1 MNLAITGYLYL
12 VFLVIAWLVDHLPFL
27 PLIKNVSALS
37 MGSLQT
43 IKSNDIDDPDKEK
56 LLLASSLKIFKSSLK
71 LLGFIALIAACGF
84 ALMAI
89 GGVFKI
95 LSYAV
100 LLKYMATLYGLLLS
114 VFSFISYFLL
124 KKLYVKVRL

>member
-1 MNLAITGYLYL
+1 MNLAVAGYLYL
-12 VFLVIAWLVDHLPFL
+12 VFFVMAWLVDHLPFL
-27 PLIKNVSALS
+27 QLIKNISALS
-37 MGSLQT
+37 MGSIQT
-43 IKSNDIDDPDKEK
+43 IKSNDIDDPEKEK
-56 LLLASSLKIFKSSLK
+56 LLLANSLKIFKASLK
-71 LLGFIALIAACGF
+71 LLGFIILITACGF
-84 ALMAI
+84 VLMVI
-89 GGVFKI
+89 GGVFKM